1 MRIDSSYR
9 VRAAGLVWMC
19 AVQFFIAQAIVQYAW
34 TTPFSLA
41 GNFISDLGNT
51 VCGMYNGLYVC
62 SPWHLWM
69 NISFSLQGFIILIG
83 AILARPIFQRER
95 LRTLVFVLLV
105 LTGLGMIGVGIF
117 TENVNN
123 TGHVIAAGIQFVT
136 GNIALIVVGLTGR
149 SVDLKR
155 GWFTGSVVLGIAG
168 LAATLLFVNGY
179 GLGLGV
185 GRMERIAA
193 YTFPVW
199 LIAAGILLATKL
211 SRKII

>member
-1 MRIDSSYR
+1 MRIGSNYK
-9 VRAAGLVWMC
+9 VRAAGVVWMS
-19 AVQFFIAQAIVQYAW
+19 AVQFFLAQIVVQSAW

-41 GNFISDLGNT
+41 DNFVSDLGNT

-62 SPWHLWM
+62 SPWNVWM
-69 NISFSLQGFIILIG
+69 NISFSLQGIIILTG
-83 AILARPIFQRER
+83 TILARPLFHREP
-95 LRTLVFVLLV
+95 LRMPVFILLI

-117 TENVNN
+117 PENVNN

-136 GNIALIVVGLTGR
+136 GNLALILIGVTGKTVG
-149 SVDLKR
+149 LKR
-155 GWFTGSVVLGIAG
+155 GWFTASVLLGIAG

-185 GRMERIAA
+185 GGMERIAA

-199 LIAAGILLATKL
+199 LIAAGLLITTKL
-211 SRKII
+211 SHKAI